1 MSPRKNYPKNRR
13 PKNNDEDREINPSNQ
28 SFEEDENGLWT
39 VRKLTGS
46 SANKPYRCPGCDQ
59 VIPMATPHTVAWL
72 DGALTQKYAE
82 RAKAARADAD
92 KDFGVARFV
101 DGDVTVVAD
110 LPKKVEWDQRD
121 LADLVERIKA
131 NGKDPR
137 DYVEVSLKV
146 AERNYTSW
154 PNHIRSLFEPSRTV
168 RAGKETFQLI
178 ADGDA

>member
-1 MSPRKNYPKNRR
+1 MTILNHITLEALARLPIAEIIGLPATELARLQ
-13 PKNNDEDREINPSNQ
+13 DEADEALREA
-28 SFEEDENGLWT
+28 
-39 VRKLTGS
+39 KL
-46 SANKPYRCPGCDQ
+46 
-59 VIPMATPHTVAWL
+59 TVAWL

-82 RAKAARADAD
+82 RAKAARADAE

-178 ADGDA
+178 VEREGI

>member
-1 MSPRKNYPKNRR
+1 MTLINHITLDALSRLPIAEIIGLPATELARLQHEA
-13 PKNNDEDREINPSNQ
+13 DEALREA
-28 SFEEDENGLWT
+28 
-39 VRKLTGS
+39 KL
-46 SANKPYRCPGCDQ
+46 
-59 VIPMATPHTVAWL
+59 TVAWL

-121 LADLVERIKA
+121 LADLVERIKSE
-131 NGKDPR
+131 GEDPR

-154 PNHIRSLFEPSRTV
+154 PKHIRALFEPSRTV
-168 RAGKETFQLI
+168 RPGKETFQLI
-178 ADGDA
+178 ADKGGI

>member
-1 MSPRKNYPKNRR
+1 MTILNHITLEALARLPIAEIVALPAAELARLQHEA
-13 PKNNDEDREINPSNQ
+13 DEALREA
-28 SFEEDENGLWT
+28 
-39 VRKLTGS
+39 KL
-46 SANKPYRCPGCDQ
+46 
-59 VIPMATPHTVAWL
+59 TVAWL

-101 DGDVTVVAD
+101 DGGVTVVAD

-178 ADGDA
+178 VDGDA